1 MKTTNSLSEFIEAY
15 TRAVNRVS
23 GMPKPM
29 SEFELMP
36 LFKPNYSFIPR
47 FEKNVSRMR
56 PVMVMD
62 LVHAAVNNQGT
73 HARNLFREYDEEL
86 QYLYPKDRFSNG
98 TNLPN
103 VTPGITKQEI
113 KDAKWFATSSDQR
126 ANAITRLNEYLVY
139 SYKTNGDIFADET
152 YEVLGP
158 YQPELGIS
166 YLVRRF
172 HVPWVVGGTVDFII
186 GGRGT
191 VDIDMFGHT
200 NENFLEKTTVSIL
213 IGGEFVDE
221 APPVPA
227 DTMYPLLDARYLYGI
242 HAGRRHAVTNSGYAP
257 TTDVVTDLDPFSLI
271 DFLRKN
277 LS

>member
-103 VTPGITKQEI
+103 VTP
-113 KDAKWFATSSDQR
+113 
-126 ANAITRLNEYLVY
+126 
-139 SYKTNGDIFADET
+139 
-152 YEVLGP
+152 
-158 YQPELGIS
+158 
-166 YLVRRF
+166 
-172 HVPWVVGGTVDFII
+172 
-186 GGRGT
+186 
-191 VDIDMFGHT
+191 
-200 NENFLEKTTVSIL
+200 
-213 IGGEFVDE
+213 
-221 APPVPA
+221 
-227 DTMYPLLDARYLYGI
+227 
-242 HAGRRHAVTNSGYAP
+242 
-257 TTDVVTDLDPFSLI
+257 
-271 DFLRKN
+271 
-277 LS
+277 